1 MSEGNDGW
9 IAQFPTDLREN
20 EAFTEFKG
28 KPIGEFGQAFLTMKG
43 NNEELNGKL
52 ANSIPKLSDNATD
65 EERATFFNALG
76 RPETADKYELTKPE
90 IPEGMPYSEEI
101 EKGFKAASHSLGLT
115 QAQTNGLFD
124 WYMNGSIGAF
134 KADAEARKKA
144 FNDGVEALKK
154 EHGDK
159 YPEYVKT
166 VDRAVQKFGGDEFKK
181 FMDDS
186 GLGNNLA
193 IVKTFYNIGKAM
205 SEDTL
210 AGGEFGGDER
220 KVGTDGKPVLEYPNS
235 PGMNK

>member
-1 MSEGNDGW
+1 MSGENDGW
-9 IAQFPTDLREN
+9 RAQLSDDLKSN
-20 EAFTEFKG
+20 EAFTGFEKIGDFANDYLKVKG
-28 KPIGEFGQAFLTMKG
+28 TVT
-43 NNEELNGKL
+43 ELEGKL
-52 ANSIPKLSDNATD
+52 GNSIPKLSDNATD

-76 RPETADKYELTKPE
+76 RPETVDKYELTKPE
-90 IPEGMPYSEEI
+90 IPDGMPYSEEI
-101 EKGFKAASHSLGLT
+101 EKGFRSASHSLGLT
-115 QAQTNGLFD
+115 QAQTNGLFA

-134 KADAEARKKA
+134 KADAEGRKKA
-144 FNDGVEALKK
+144 FDDGVEALKK

-186 GLGNNLA
+186 GLGNNPA

-210 AGGEFGGDER
+210 AGGEFGDDER
-220 KVGTDGKPVLEYPNS
+220 KLGTDGKPVLEYPKS
-235 PGMNK
+235 PELNR